1 MKLHRNYQ
9 RIIFFLAF
17 VIQTGMVDAQ
27 IIFKEPLSPR
37 IANYDLTVTLDA
49 EKKIIEGKEMLRWK
63 NTSPDQI
70 TELQFH
76 LYLNAFKNSNSTF
89 MKESGG
95 QLRGIKADKNEKI
108 FWGFI
113 DVLSIKRIGGADLTS
128 KIKFIQPDDD
138 NKDDQTVISVSL
150 DKPLKPN
157 EEIQLEIN
165 FRSKLPKIFAR
176 TGYAENYF
184 LVGQWFPKIGVYEY
198 PGIRY
203 AEKGGWN
210 CHQFHANS
218 EFYADFAVYDVNITL
233 PQKFIVGA
241 TGVLQSKTNN
251 NNGTATHHYRA
262 EDVVDFAWTASP
274 KFQVVYDQWKNVK
287 IKVMLQPEHFAQAE
301 RYIKSV
307 KHALDY
313 FDKYLGKYP
322 YTTITVVDPPL
333 NGFGSGG
340 MEYPSFITAGTL
352 WGLPESI
359 KVLEMVTI
367 HEFGHNYFMGLLAS
381 NEFEEAFLD
390 KGFNQY
396 FETRIM
402 DYAYGEKSSVINFF
416 GFKAGDFEFT
426 RRGYVGM
433 NNPKIAEIYRK
444 SWNYSVGG
452 YGSLTYMKTAVMLK
466 TLEGLVGIETMN
478 EIMKTY
484 YSRWKFKHPC
494 VKDFIAIVNEVVNIN
509 HGRKFG
515 DNMNWYFDQVL
526 YGSDVCDYKL
536 ASISNQEI
544 MGAIG
549 IIDKEGKREFLKEE
563 KGKNIKYKSV
573 VVTHR
578 LGEVKLPIEVLIHFD
593 DGKEIL
599 EKWDGQARTYEFK
612 YEEKSK
618 IVWAKIDPN
627 NKIPLDINSVNNSL
641 TAKPES
647 GVFIKY
653 AAKVLF
659 WLENTMLT
667 FSMLF

>member
-1 MKLHRNYQ
+1 MFAPILFLILIWQSLNYS
-9 RIIFFLAF
+9 
-17 VIQTGMVDAQ
+17 Q
-27 IIFKEPLSPR
+27 IIFTKPLSPR
-37 IANYDLTVTLDA
+37 IAAYDISVKLDVD
-49 EKKIIEGKEMLRWK
+49 KKIIDGKETLRWK
-63 NTSPDQI
+63 NTSPDMI
-70 TELQFH
+70 NELQFH

-95 QLRGIKADKNEKI
+95 QLRGIKADKNEEI
-108 FWGFI
+108 FWGYI
-113 DVLSIKRIGGADLTS
+113 DVLSMKRINGANLTN

-138 NKDDQTVISVSL
+138 NNDDQTVIAVAL

-165 FRSKLPKIFAR
+165 FKSKLPKIFAR
-176 TGYAENYF
+176 TGYAGNYF

-218 EFYADFAVYDVNITL
+218 EFYADFAVFDVNITV
-233 PQKFIVGA
+233 PSSFIVGA
-241 TGVLQSKTNN
+241 VGVLQSKLNN
-251 NNGTATHHYRA
+251 SDGTATHHYRA

-274 KFQVVYDQWKNVK
+274 KFQVVYDQWQNVK

-301 RYIKSV
+301 RHIKAV
-307 KHALDY
+307 KYALDY
-313 FDKYLGKYP
+313 FDKYVGKYP

-352 WGLPESI
+352 WGLPEGI
-359 KVLEMVTI
+359 KMLEMVTI

-390 KGFNQY
+390 EGFNQY

-402 DYAYGEKSSVINFF
+402 NYAYGEKSSMIDYF
-416 GFKAGDFEFT
+416 GFKTGDFEFT
-426 RRGYVGM
+426 RQGYTGIR
-433 NNPKIAEIYRK
+433 NPKVAEIFRK
-444 SWNYSVGG
+444 SWEFTAGG
-452 YGSLTYMKTAVMLK
+452 YGSMSYNKTAVMMK

-484 YSRWKFKHPC
+484 FERWKFKHPC
-494 VKDFIAIVNEVVNIN
+494 VKDFTAIVNEVVIKN

-515 DNMNWYFDQVL
+515 DNMNWYFDQTL

-544 MGAIG
+544 MGAFG

-563 KGKNIKYKSV
+563 KGKNIISKSEV
-573 VVTHR
+573 VIHR
-578 LGEVKLPIEVLIHFD
+578 LGEVKLPVEVLIHFD

-599 EKWDGQARTYEFK
+599 EKWDGQTRTYEFK
-612 YEEKSK
+612 YEGKSK

-627 NKIPLDINSVNNSL
+627 NKIPLDINIVNNSL

-647 GVFIKY
+647 GIFIKY
-653 AAKVLF
+653 ATKVLF